1 MSEINQALIR
11 LTEDKVLTA
20 VEESQTRLFGLYATI
35 NQQLNA
41 INSLVVGAEA
51 LMDDEKAV
59 AAFPPENAFRV
70 EVNKMRNLL
79 TSLNAMVESIP
90 DTPRIGD

>member
-41 INSLVVGAEA
+41 INSLVVGA
-51 LMDDEKAV
+51 
-59 AAFPPENAFRV
+59 
-70 EVNKMRNLL
+70 
-79 TSLNAMVESIP
+79 S
-90 DTPRIGD
+90 